1 MNHRTQNPEALAA
14 IPIHIV
20 AEIGARL
27 QNTEADPAES
37 IRMAYT
43 LLDAA
48 EAGRRSLRDEGCV
61 TQGLSNFV
69 FERAKE
75 QARPR
80 MIAQRNADPL
90 ARKTASGEF
99 QPVDFEQA
107 LSQVFGRATK
117 KPQRESR
124 LVLYLSEKVSIE
136 DTDRALQ
143 EWAGNPTMLP
153 KFQKM
158 GKEAAEKKIREWKIE
173 GIPFHEYL
181 SLKTWLPGWWKDH
194 YSRTQSGKRKGK
206 TKAEPKGK
214 QGRVIRKND
223 KRKGSR
229 AGSFLKALKKTS

>member
-1 MNHRTQNPEALAA
+1 MNHRTQNPEALAG

-27 QNTEADPAES
+27 QTTDSDPVES

-48 EAGRRSLRDEGCV
+48 EAGRRSLQEEGCIKP
-61 TQGLSNFV
+61 GLFNFT

-80 MIAQRNADPL
+80 IIAQRDADPL
-90 ARKTASGEF
+90 ASKTASGDF

-124 LVLYLSEKVSIE
+124 LVLYLSEKASIE
-136 DTDRALQ
+136 DTNRALQ
-143 EWAGNPTMLP
+143 EWVGNPAMLP
-153 KFQKM
+153 KFQTM
-158 GKEAAEKKIREWKIE
+158 GKAAAEKNVREWKSE

-181 SLKTWLPGWWKDH
+181 SLKTWLPAWWKDRL
-194 YSRTQSGKRKGK
+194 SRTQAAKRKGK
-206 TKAEPKGK
+206 TKGK

-223 KRKGSR
+223 KRKGSK